1 MHLNLRIHSFSLS
14 ASGFCVMQL
23 FQVTGLC
30 ASAAIHQIKRE
41 NKKKEEKREIKRR
54 EKKSG
59 VSCACK
65 TLICVRLM
73 N

>member
-1 MHLNLRIHSFSLS
+1 MHLSLRIHSLSLSLS

-41 NKKKEEKREIKRR
+41 NGKKEENREIKRR
-54 EKKSG
+54 ENKAG
-59 VSCACK
+59 VS
-65 TLICVRLM
+65 LQD
-73 N
+73 

>member
-1 MHLNLRIHSFSLS
+1 MHLSLRIHSLSLSLS

-41 NKKKEEKREIKRR
+41 NEKKEEK
-54 EKKSG
+54 G
-59 VSCACK
+59 
-65 TLICVRLM
+65 
-73 N
+73 